1 MRRAKSLIEPN
12 HGLNYGSSEPF
23 NDLCSY
29 ERLVGIYL
37 SNHHMTRYPV
47 YSKLISKFTH
57 ASKTRHLNAV
67 HYFIV
72 F

>member
-12 HGLNYGSSEPF
+12 HGLNSGSGEPF
-23 NDLCSY
+23 NDPCSY

-67 HYFIV
+67 HYFVV